1 MSKLKKTILILVG
14 LLITFV
20 VVVIIYISPL
30 TKYLIEKYDGR
41 YTGRQITLDSAYVN
55 PFTGYIHFTNLKI
68 YEHKSDSLFLSTKG
82 ASLKVDMKKLFSKT
96 YQIDSLT
103 FDEPYGTIIQV
114 KKNLNFAD
122 IIERFKAKADSMADL
137 TPVHF
142 NILNIKINNG
152 EFHYRDKLIPIK
164 YFIKNVYFESA
175 GKRWDVDTIAAKF
188 SFLSG
193 IGTGDIKGD
202 FSMNVKDRNYDL
214 KIDVKKLNLDIV
226 RQYLKDLTYYGTFA
240 ATLDANMHSIGN
252 LDHKDWVTNSG
263 VIKLSDLHFGKNSKE
278 DYISFDKLV
287 IGIKEISPSKR
298 KYFYDSVLLTR
309 PYLKY
314 DRYDNDLSNM
324 AMIFGKEGEKFQAA
338 KADVTQFNLVI
349 EVANY
354 LKMLSRNLFKSHFK
368 VGKLALTKGNIRFND
383 YSMGEQFSADLNP
396 LSIVAN
402 SIDKY
407 DSREKIY
414 VESGIKPYGSA
425 KLVLSIDPIEKS
437 NFDINYSFSK
447 LPVAHFNPYALAY
460 TSFTL
465 DRGSLNID
473 GEWQV
478 RNSQINSRN
487 HVLIIDPNISKRVKT
502 KRTRWLPLRLI
513 MAFVRKRGN
522 VIDYNIPVLGDMKNP
537 KFQLKD
543 MFRDIIKNI
552 FIKPPTTPN
561 ATQVKTIEAK
571 IEKLLTLSWD
581 MRQTELLSNQEK
593 FMKTMANFLKKN
605 PTTTIEIYPQHYA
618 LKEKESILFFEAKK
632 KYYLAINGKNSASFD
647 KKDSTN
653 VAKMA
658 IKDSSFVRY
667 MDKQIDEK
675 MLFTIQDKCRKFVSN
690 AVIEAKYKK
699 MNKDR
704 AEIFTNYFKKKEVD
718 SQIKIYAGKDIV
730 PFNGFSFYKIDY
742 KGELPEDLIKA
753 YDKINELDEEEPP
766 KKFKDER
773 DINKNVLQGIK
784 IPKIFSKK
792 ARIDKD
798 TQKILPKG
806 ILIERDTQKF

>member
-1 MSKLKKTILILVG
+1 MG
-14 LLITFV
+14 LLITLV
-20 VVVIIYISPL
+20 VVVIIYISPI

-55 PFTGYIHFTNLKI
+55 LFTGYMHFTNLKI

-114 KKNLNFAD
+114 KKDLNFAD

-175 GKRWDVDTIAAKF
+175 GKQWDVDTIAAKF
-188 SFLSG
+188 SFSSG

-202 FSMNVKDRNYDL
+202 FAMNVKNRNYDL
-214 KIDVKKLNLDIV
+214 KIEVKKLNLDII

-240 ATLDANMHSIGN
+240 ATLDANMHSMGN

-278 DYISFDKLV
+278 DYVSFDKLV

-309 PYLKY
+309 PYFKY
-314 DRYDNDLSNM
+314 EKYDNDMSNL
-324 AMIFGKEGEKFQAA
+324 AMIFGKEGDKFKAA
-338 KADVTQFNLVI
+338 KADVNQFNLVI

-354 LKMLSRNLFKSHFK
+354 LKMLSRNLFKSHYK

-383 YSMGEQFSADLNP
+383 YSINEQFSVDLNP
-396 LSIVAN
+396 LSISAN

-407 DSREKIY
+407 DMREKIY
-414 VESGIKPYGSA
+414 VKSGIKPYGSA
-425 KLVLSIDPIEKS
+425 KLVVSIDPKDRS
-437 NFDINYSFSK
+437 NLDINYNFEK
-447 LPVAHFNPYALAY
+447 LPVALFNPYALAF
-460 TSFTL
+460 TSFSL
-465 DRGSLNID
+465 DRGGIEID

-487 HVLIIDPNISKRVKT
+487 HILIIDPNISKKVKT
-502 KRTRWLPLRLI
+502 KRNRWLPLRLI
-513 MAFVRKRGN
+513 MAFVRNRGN
-522 VIDYNIPVLGDMKNP
+522 VIDYNIPIVGDMKNP

-543 MFRDIIKNI
+543 MFRDLIKNI

-561 ATQVKTIEAK
+561 GIQVKTVEAK
-571 IEKLLTLSWD
+571 IEKLLTLNWD
-581 MRQTELLSNQEK
+581 MRQTELVSSQER

-605 PTTTIEIYPQHYA
+605 PTTTIQIYPQQYA
-618 LKEKESILFFEAKK
+618 LKEKEHILFFEAKK
-632 KYYLAINGKNSASFD
+632 KYYLAINGRSAASFN
-647 KKDSTN
+647 KKDSAI

-658 IKDSSFVRY
+658 IKDSNFVRY
-667 MDKQIDEK
+667 VDKHIDET
-675 MLFTIQDKCRKFVSN
+675 MLFTIQDKCRKFVTTSL
-690 AVIEAKYKK
+690 VEAKYKK
-699 MNKDR
+699 LNKDR
-704 AEIFTNYFKKKEVD
+704 LEVFSDYFKQKEVD
-718 SQIKIYAGKDIV
+718 KQIKIYAGKDIV
-730 PFNGFSFYKIDY
+730 PFNGFSFYKIVY
-742 KGELPEDLIKA
+742 NGELPKDLIKA
-753 YDKINELDEEEPP
+753 YDQINELDEEPP
-766 KKFKDER
+766 RKKFKDER
-773 DINKNVLQGIK
+773 DDNKNVLQGTN
-784 IPKIFSKK
+784 IPKI
-792 ARIDKD
+792 
-798 TQKILPKG
+798 L
-806 ILIERDTQKF
+806 RDTQKL